1 MQVHWCHWG
10 TDRGTC
16 PPPGPCT
23 CAPVC
28 QFLSLVSSNRQS
40 PHIFPFQPQIHS
52 HLSRLGQFSFPVYL
66 CRNLCDFCLC
76 SWTRTHAVAVPHLTQ
91 NPGNVTVQV
100 CVVFYLVVDRIRLSE
115 PQSPGTAWFLDQ
127 LLSAITVTKLLFDLL
142 ADSTI
147 VSNYLSSYLR
157 CLCLKVLP
165 YLSRL
170 KKPGV
175 F

>member
-1 MQVHWCHWG
+1 M
-10 TDRGTC
+10 
-16 PPPGPCT
+16 
-23 CAPVC
+23 
-28 QFLSLVSSNRQS
+28 
-40 PHIFPFQPQIHS
+40 
-52 HLSRLGQFSFPVYL
+52 
-66 CRNLCDFCLC
+66 
-76 SWTRTHAVAVPHLTQ
+76 PHLTQ